1 MEPIIR
7 FQPHSDQLAVAR
19 TIEEALADLLP
30 LSRLHQSDD
39 EDDATWAKLE
49 EIGIFSIC
57 LSEDRGG
64 SNLGAAEESLI
75 VTELGRH
82 LAAPSVLATIGAT
95 HAPNERQN
103 SSASTSASTIAA
115 AYQNGN
121 RRLVIDGR
129 GLTTALVRLPTGAV
143 LQKFDLGAATCV
155 ERHLWLGE
163 IYEVTEWEDSTTEF
177 QPEQVLRLRLLDAAY
192 LAGAAQAAL
201 DMSVAYA
208 LLREQFGRPIGSF
221 QAIKHHCANMAIAA
235 RCARDLT
242 TFAAVAIDEKREDA
256 AFQVQSAVYVA
267 GKAALDNAGKNIQI
281 HGGFG
286 FSDEAEPHLVLKR
299 TRLQLTIAG
308 GLEAANERV
317 ANAPFDW

>member
-1 MEPIIR
+1 VEPTIR

-57 LSEDRGG
+57 LSEDQGG

-82 LAAPSVLATIGAT
+82 LAAPSVLATMGAT
-95 HAPNERQN
+95 HTPNGRQN
-103 SSASTSASTIAA
+103 SGVPTVAA
-115 AYQNGN
+115 AYQNSD
-121 RRLVIDGR
+121 RRLVINGR
-129 GLTTALVRLPTGAV
+129 GATTALVRQPTGAV

-155 ERHLWLGE
+155 ERHLWLSE
-163 IYEVTEWEDSTTEF
+163 IHEVTAWEDSAVEF

-201 DMSVAYA
+201 DMSVAYS

-221 QAIKHHCANMAIAA
+221 QAIKHHCTNMAIAA

-256 AFQVQSAVYVA
+256 AFQVQSAVYIA
-267 GKAALDNAGKNIQI
+267 GKAALENAGKNIQI

-286 FSDEAEPHLVLKR
+286 FSDEADPHLLLKR
-299 TRLQLTIAG
+299 TQLQLAVAG

-317 ANAPFDW
+317 AGAHFDW

>member
-1 MEPIIR
+1 VEPTIR

-57 LSEDRGG
+57 LSEDQGG

-82 LAAPSVLATIGAT
+82 LAAPSVLATMGAT
-95 HAPNERQN
+95 HTPNGRQN
-103 SSASTSASTIAA
+103 SGVPTVAA
-115 AYQNGN
+115 AYQNSD
-121 RRLVIDGR
+121 RRLVINGR
-129 GLTTALVRLPTGAV
+129 GATTALVRQPTGAV

-155 ERHLWLGE
+155 ERHLWLSE
-163 IYEVTEWEDSTTEF
+163 IHEVTAWEDSAIEF

-201 DMSVAYA
+201 DMSVAYS

-221 QAIKHHCANMAIAA
+221 QAIKHHCTNMAIAA

-256 AFQVQSAVYVA
+256 AFQVQSAVYIA
-267 GKAALDNAGKNIQI
+267 GKAALENAGKNIQI

-286 FSDEAEPHLVLKR
+286 FSDEADPHLLLKR
-299 TRLQLTIAG
+299 TQLQLAVAG

-317 ANAPFDW
+317 AGAHFDW

>member
-57 LSEDRGG
+57 LSEDQGG

-95 HAPNERQN
+95 HAPNEWRN
-103 SSASTSASTIAA
+103 SSASTVAA

-129 GLTTALVRLPTGAV
+129 GATTALVRLPTGAV
-143 LQKFDLGAATCV
+143 LQKFDLGAATYV
-155 ERHLWLGE
+155 ERHLWSSE
-163 IYEVTEWEDSTTEF
+163 IYEVTGWEDSIIEF
-177 QPEQVLRLRLLDAAY
+177 QPGQVLRLRLLDAAY

-267 GKAALDNAGKNIQI
+267 GKAALENAGKNIQI

-286 FSDEAEPHLVLKR
+286 FSDEADPHLVLKR

>member
-1 MEPIIR
+1 
-7 FQPHSDQLAVAR
+7 VAR

-57 LSEDRGG
+57 LSEDQGG

-82 LAAPSVLATIGAT
+82 LAAPSVLATMGAT
-95 HAPNERQN
+95 HTPNGRQN
-103 SSASTSASTIAA
+103 SGVPTVAA
-115 AYQNGN
+115 AYQNGD
-121 RRLVIDGR
+121 RRLVINGR
-129 GLTTALVRLPTGAV
+129 GATTALVRLPTGAV

-155 ERHLWLGE
+155 ERHLWLSE
-163 IYEVTEWEDSTTEF
+163 IHEVTAWEDSAVEF

-201 DMSVAYA
+201 DMSVAYS

-221 QAIKHHCANMAIAA
+221 QAIKHHCTNMAIAA

-256 AFQVQSAVYVA
+256 AFQVQSAVYIA
-267 GKAALDNAGKNIQI
+267 GKAALENAGKNIQI

-286 FSDEAEPHLVLKR
+286 FSDEADPHLLLKR
-299 TRLQLTIAG
+299 TQLQLAVAG

-317 ANAPFDW
+317 AGAHFDW

>member
-19 TIEEALADLLP
+19 TVEEALAYLLP

-95 HAPNERQN
+95 HAPNGRQN
-103 SSASTSASTIAA
+103 SSASTVAA
-115 AYQNGN
+115 AYQNGD
-121 RRLVIDGR
+121 RRLVINGR
-129 GLTTALVRLPTGAV
+129 GATTALVRLPTGAV

-155 ERHLWLGE
+155 ERHLWLSE
-163 IYEVTEWEDSTTEF
+163 IYEVTAWEDSTVEF

-192 LAGAAQAAL
+192 LAGVAQAAL

-256 AFQVQSAVYVA
+256 DFQVQSAVYVA
-267 GKAALDNAGKNIQI
+267 GKAALDNAGKTIQI

-286 FSDEAEPHLVLKR
+286 FSDEADPHLLLKR
-299 TRLQLTIAG
+299 TRLQLAIAG

-317 ANAPFDW
+317 ANAHFDW

>member
-19 TIEEALADLLP
+19 TLEEALADLLP

-57 LSEDRGG
+57 LGEDRGG
-64 SNLGAAEESLI
+64 SSLGAAEESLI
-75 VTELGRH
+75 VAELGRH

-95 HAPNERQN
+95 HIPHGRR
-103 SSASTSASTIAA
+103 SAVASTIAA
-115 AYQNGN
+115 AYQNGD
-121 RRLVIDGR
+121 RRLVINGR
-129 GLTTALVRLPTGAV
+129 GATTALLRLPTGAV
-143 LQKFDLGAATCV
+143 LQKFDLAASTCV
-155 ERHLWLGE
+155 ERHLWLSE
-163 IYEVTEWEDSTTEF
+163 IHEVSRWEEPAIDF

-192 LAGAAQAAL
+192 LSGAAQAAL

-242 TFAAVAIDEKREDA
+242 TFAAVAIDEKRDDA
-256 AFQVQSAVYVA
+256 EFQVQSAVYVA
-267 GKAALDNAGKNIQI
+267 GKAALENAAKNIQI

-286 FSDEAEPHLVLKR
+286 FSDEADPHLLLKR
-299 TRLQLTIAG
+299 TRLQLVIAG

-317 ANAPFDW
+317 ASAHFNW

>member
-19 TIEEALADLLP
+19 TVEEALADLLP
-30 LSRLHQSDD
+30 LSRLHQSD
-39 EDDATWAKLE
+39 EEHDATWAKLE

-75 VTELGRH
+75 VAELGRH

-95 HAPNERQN
+95 HAPNEWQN
-103 SSASTSASTIAA
+103 SSASTVAA
-115 AYQNGN
+115 AYQNGD

-129 GLTTALVRLPTGAV
+129 GATTALVRLPAGAV

-155 ERHLWLGE
+155 ERHLWLSE
-163 IYEVTEWEDSTTEF
+163 IYEVTAWEDSPIEF

-242 TFAAVAIDEKREDA
+242 TFAAVAIDEKRGDA

-267 GKAALDNAGKNIQI
+267 GKAALENAGKNIQI

-286 FSDEAEPHLVLKR
+286 FSDEADPHLLLKR
-299 TRLQLTIAG
+299 TRLQLAIAG

>member
-1 MEPIIR
+1 VEPTIR

-57 LSEDRGG
+57 LSEDQGG

-82 LAAPSVLATIGAT
+82 LAAPSVLATMGAT
-95 HAPNERQN
+95 HTPNGRQN
-103 SSASTSASTIAA
+103 SGVPTVAA
-115 AYQNGN
+115 AYQNGD
-121 RRLVIDGR
+121 RRLVINGR
-129 GLTTALVRLPTGAV
+129 GATTALVRLPTGAV

-155 ERHLWLGE
+155 ERHLWLSE
-163 IYEVTEWEDSTTEF
+163 IHEVTAWEDSAVEF

-201 DMSVAYA
+201 DMSVAYS

-221 QAIKHHCANMAIAA
+221 QAIKHHCTNMAIAA

-256 AFQVQSAVYVA
+256 AFQVQSAVYIA
-267 GKAALDNAGKNIQI
+267 GKAALENAGKNIQI

-286 FSDEAEPHLVLKR
+286 FSDEADPHLLLKR
-299 TRLQLTIAG
+299 TQLQLAVAG

-317 ANAPFDW
+317 AGAHFDW

>member
-7 FQPHSDQLAVAR
+7 FQPHRDQLAVAR
-19 TIEEALADLLP
+19 TVEEALADLLP
-30 LSRLHQSDD
+30 LSRLHQADD
-39 EDDATWAKLE
+39 EDDATWAMLE

-57 LSEDRGG
+57 QSEDRGG

-95 HAPNERQN
+95 HAPNGRQ
-103 SSASTSASTIAA
+103 SYSTSTVAA
-115 AYQNGN
+115 AYQNGD
-121 RRLVIDGR
+121 RRLVINGR
-129 GLTTALVRLPTGAV
+129 GATTALVRLPTGAV
-143 LQKFDLGAATCV
+143 LQKFDLDAATCV
-155 ERHLWLGE
+155 ERHLWLSE
-163 IYEVTEWEDSTTEF
+163 IYEVTARADSTIEF

-256 AFQVQSAVYVA
+256 TFQVQSAVYVA
-267 GKAALDNAGKNIQI
+267 GKAALENAGKNIQI

-286 FSDEAEPHLVLKR
+286 FSDEADPHLLLKR
-299 TRLQLTIAG
+299 TRLQLAIAG

-317 ANAPFDW
+317 ANAQFDW

>member
-1 MEPIIR
+1 
-7 FQPHSDQLAVAR
+7 VAR
-19 TIEEALADLLP
+19 TVEEALADLLP

-39 EDDATWAKLE
+39 EDDTTWAKLAD
-49 EIGIFSIC
+49 IGIFSIC
-57 LSEDRGG
+57 LSEDQGG

-82 LAAPSVLATIGAT
+82 IAAPSVLATMGAT
-95 HAPNERQN
+95 HAPNEWQN
-103 SSASTSASTIAA
+103 SSASRVAA
-115 AYQNGN
+115 AYQNGD
-121 RRLVIDGR
+121 RRLVINGR
-129 GLTTALVRLPTGAV
+129 GATTALVRLPTGAV

-155 ERHLWLGE
+155 ERYLWFSE
-163 IYEVTEWEDSTTEF
+163 IHEATAWEDLTIEF

-267 GKAALDNAGKNIQI
+267 GKAALENAGKNIQI

-286 FSDEAEPHLVLKR
+286 FSDEADPHLLLKR
-299 TRLQLTIAG
+299 ARLQLAIAG

-317 ANAPFDW
+317 ANAHFDW

>member
-1 MEPIIR
+1 VEPIIR

-19 TIEEALADLLP
+19 TVEEALADLLP
-30 LSRLHQSDD
+30 FSRLHQSDE

-49 EIGIFSIC
+49 EIGIFSIG
-57 LSEDRGG
+57 LSEDQGG

-95 HAPNERQN
+95 HAPQGH
-103 SSASTSASTIAA
+103 SSASPVAA
-115 AYQNGN
+115 AYQNGT
-121 RRLVIDGR
+121 RRFVVNGR
-129 GLTTALVRLPTGAV
+129 GASTALLRLPTGAL
-143 LQKFDLGAATCV
+143 LQKFDLAAARCV

-163 IYEVTEWEDSTTEF
+163 IYEVTAWEESAIDF
-177 QPEQVLRLRLLDAAY
+177 QPEQLLRLRLLDAAC

-242 TFAAVAIDEKREDA
+242 TFAAVAIDEKRKDA

-267 GKAALDNAGKNIQI
+267 GTAALENAGKNIQI

-286 FSDEAEPHLVLKR
+286 FSDEADPHLILKR
-299 TRLQLTIAG
+299 TRLHLTLAG

-317 ANAPFDW
+317 ANAHFDW